1 MKKFKVVGDP
11 NNQSRF
17 SSKIIIDSLNAAAKK
32 LDLYSDEELI
42 IVYDGCCNN
51 HGYKV
56 DAFICTYE
64 ICFPS
69 IVLNNANKKPIL
81 GVSQDN
87 KQFIIDGGHPEELTG
102 YFPLGVDASLYP
114 KIQKTKNKSQF
125 VVGVYTESLVRG
137 GIELCL
143 ESFITAF
150 KDNKDVKLVIKDRN
164 ATDIFS
170 EYIKNFSKL
179 HNVNIEYENS
189 HFNSIDKIIEW
200 FSGID
205 CHLYMNRS
213 STWAM
218 PPCES
223 MTMGIPTIAVSYS
236 GPREY
241 IFHGKTGLEI
251 DYTKEYVQNSLF
263 NLIEIGCR
271 NFFFTSGYKTQPT
284 WAVGNTQKASELLIQ
299 LKNNSDLYKEI
310 SKNGR
315 EYAINNLTWENSAK
329 KLHKELQKWYS

>member
-1 MKKFKVVGDP
+1 MKKFKIVGDP

-17 SSKIIIDSLNAAAKK
+17 SSKIIIDSLNTAAKK
-32 LDLYSDEELI
+32 LNLYSDDELT

-51 HGYKV
+51 HGYKA

-69 IVLNNANKKPIL
+69 IVLNNAGNKPIL
-81 GVSQDN
+81 GVSRDN
-87 KQFIIDGGHPEELTG
+87 KQFIIDGGHPEKLAG

-114 KIQKTKNKSQF
+114 EIQKTKNKSHF

-143 ESFITAF
+143 ESFATAF
-150 KDNKDVKLVIKDRN
+150 KNDKDAKLLIKDRN
-164 ATDIFS
+164 ATEIFS
-170 EYIKNFSKL
+170 KYVKNFSES
-179 HNVNIEYENS
+179 NNIDVEYES
-189 HFNSIDKIIEW
+189 AHFDSIEQITEW
-200 FSGID
+200 FSGVD

-223 MTMGIPTIAVSYS
+223 MTMGVPTIAVPYS

-241 IFHGKTGLEI
+241 IFHENTGLEI
-251 DYTKEYVQNSLF
+251 EYIKEDVQKSLF
-263 NLIEIGCR
+263 NLIDIGCR
-271 NFFFTSGYKTQPT
+271 NFFFTSGYKTQPS
-284 WAVGNTQKASELLIQ
+284 WAVGNIQKASELLIQ
-299 LKNNSDLYKEI
+299 LKNNSDLHEKI
-310 SKNGR
+310 SRNGR
-315 EYAINNLTWENSAK
+315 EYAINNLTWENSAN
-329 KLHKELQKWYS
+329 KLHQELQKWYS